1 MLPLMMIARRR
12 EEDAREQAMQL
23 QTVLKDAAAAA
34 DAVALVYVGAAGP
47 RLADMTVVVK
57 MLGIVSNVVPKL
69 VQRNFRN
76 SLMLPLNE
84 CTRTWVAHIHTHT
97 WPLGGNRI

>member
-1 MLPLMMIARRR
+1 MVLPLMMIARRR

-23 QTVLKDAAAAA
+23 QTVLKDAAA
-34 DAVALVYVGAAGP
+34 DAVALVYVGAGGP

-69 VQRNFRN
+69 VQRN

-97 WPLGGNRI
+97 RPLGGNRI